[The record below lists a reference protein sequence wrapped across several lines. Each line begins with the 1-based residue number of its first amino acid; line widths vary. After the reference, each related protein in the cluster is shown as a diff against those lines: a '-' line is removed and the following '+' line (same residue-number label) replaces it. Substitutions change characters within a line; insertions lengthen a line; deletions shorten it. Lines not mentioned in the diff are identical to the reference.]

1 MVGRKWL
8 LIGAVLGVAIG
19 LGHVPYLAGAAR
31 SLAETALSLVASGG
45 RHLSNAVAKT
55 GAPRRVVL
63 GFAGLIAVIAPGV
76 TAFLLVA
83 GARGTLRIRAI
94 AALLLAV
101 LGVCSFFYHPAG
113 VASGDVTLALI
124 VAAIAVA
131 ASGPL
136 VAAPLAALAAL
147 IGTAFLPRLVTH
159 TGVERNAVEAMHRA
173 LFDSAGDPLALR
185 WAMVVVALVP
195 FAFALRLIIR
205 R

>member
-8 LIGAVLGVAIG
+8 LIGAVLGVAVG

-31 SLAETALSLVASGG
+31 SLADTALSLVASGG
-45 RHLSNAVAKT
+45 QHVINAIATT

-63 GFAGLIAVIAPGV
+63 GIAAFVAVVAPGF

-83 GARGTLRIRAI
+83 GARGTLRVRAI
-94 AALLLAV
+94 VALLLAI

-113 VASGDVTLALI
+113 VASGVVTLALV

-136 VAAPLAALAAL
+136 VAAPLAGVAAL
-147 IGTAFLPRLVTH
+147 IGTVFVPRLVTH
-159 TGVERNAVEAMHRA
+159 ASVERRAVEDMHRA
-173 LFDSAGDPLALR
+173 LFGSAGDPLALR
-185 WAMVVVALVP
+185 WALVVVAVIP
-195 FAFALRLIIR
+195 FALALRLVLR

>member
-8 LIGAVLGVAIG
+8 LIGVVLGVAVG

-31 SLAETALSLVASGG
+31 ALADTALSLVASGG
-45 RHLSNAVAKT
+45 RHVINAIATT

-63 GFAGLIAVIAPGV
+63 GFASLIAVIAPGI

-101 LGVCSFFYHPAG
+101 LGVCAFFYHPAG
-113 VASGDVTLALI
+113 VATGVVTLALV

-136 VAAPLAALAAL
+136 VAAPLAGVAAL
-147 IGTAFLPRLVTH
+147 IGTVYVPRLFTH
-159 TGVERNAVEAMHRA
+159 AGIERGAVEDMHRA
-173 LFDSAGDPLALR
+173 LFSSAGDPLALR
-185 WAMVVVALVP
+185 WILVVVALIP
-195 FAFALRLIIR
+195 FALALRLVIR